1 MTSHWTS
8 LTCVDMILLEN
19 ICECCP
25 MTCHAQLNDLCPC
38 NMDFCDGLSKPRWNI
53 PRHSI
58 LKDGN
63 EYWDCRAQVS
73 EMWWVK
79 GHKSLGARCFGTP
92 LGGVHFEKVVFV
104 SSEFSVSSLTPTVR
118 DWCLHLPLLQ
128 MKPWQIKP
136 AVWIHDL
143 TAWNICVSSK
153 DMLRARFAK
162 KNKYSIRGLNNMTYT
177 DTLT

>member
-25 MTCHAQLNDLCPC
+25 MTCHAQLNDLCRY
-38 NMDFCDGLSKPRWNI
+38 NVDFCDGLSKPRWNI

-79 GHKSLGARCFGTP
+79 GHKERDVLGHRLAASILR
-92 LGGVHFEKVVFV
+92 K
-104 SSEFSVSSLTPTVR
+104 SSLSPLSFLSVRLHPLWGIDASTYRCCKWNLDKSNPLCESMTWPLETFVYHQKTPYVESMF
-118 DWCLHLPLLQ
+118 C
-128 MKPWQIKP
+128 
-136 AVWIHDL
+136 
-143 TAWNICVSSK
+143 
-153 DMLRARFAK
+153 
-162 KNKYSIRGLNNMTYT
+162 
-177 DTLT
+177 